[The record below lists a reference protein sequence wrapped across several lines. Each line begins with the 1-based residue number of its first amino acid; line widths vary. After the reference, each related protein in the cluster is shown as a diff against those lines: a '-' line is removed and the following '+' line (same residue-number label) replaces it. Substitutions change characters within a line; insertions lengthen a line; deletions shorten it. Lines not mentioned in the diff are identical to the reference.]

1 MFSGKPIIGVAGGIG
16 SGKSLVASLLSE
28 MNCLVINSDEMVRQ
42 AYRDP
47 SVKQAL
53 RQWWGKL
60 VFDPTGEVDR
70 SAVARKIFTLPSE
83 RQRLER
89 LIHPIVNERRK
100 VVMNQA
106 AADPKIVAFVW
117 DTPLLFETEL
127 NKLCDA
133 VIFVDTPVEIRVQR
147 LKETRGWDQA
157 ELERREN
164 SQMPLDKKKRIADYV
179 VVNAA
184 DADQVRGQVREVLSR
199 ILERAVPPTG
209 AG

>member
-1 MFSGKPIIGVAGGIG
+1 MFSGKPIIGIAGGIG
-16 SGKSLVASLLSE
+16 SGKSLVASILSE
-28 MNCLVINSDEMVRQ
+28 MSCLVINSDEMVRQ
-42 AYRDP
+42 AYKVP
-47 SVKQAL
+47 GVKQTI

-60 VFDPTGEVDR
+60 VFDATGEVDR

-89 LIHPIVNERRK
+89 LIHPIVNEHREK
-100 VVMNQA
+100 IMNQA

-133 VIFVDTPVEIRVQR
+133 IVYVDAPADLRVNR
-147 LKETRGWDQA
+147 LRDSRGWDQA

-164 SQMPLDKKKRIADYV
+164 SQMPLDKKRKMSQYV
-179 VVNAA
+179 VVNAS
-184 DADQVRGQVREVLSR
+184 DAD
-199 ILERAVPPTG
+199 
-209 AG
+209 